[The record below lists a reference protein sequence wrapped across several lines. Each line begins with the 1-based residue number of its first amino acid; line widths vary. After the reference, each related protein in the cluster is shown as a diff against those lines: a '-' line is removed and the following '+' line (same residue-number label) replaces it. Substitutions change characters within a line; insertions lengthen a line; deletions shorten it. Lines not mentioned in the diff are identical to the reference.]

1 MVQSPGLVNA
11 DSYIERNIKRR
22 ETMSNSYISKEERI
36 ERLNAV
42 RHEIAQHFNE
52 GFAWIDQIL
61 CEEIEQISMEEKS
74 ANQANGKWV
83 YEYDS
88 EYWGQWCKCSECG
101 GTNIPKNY
109 CADCGAKMQEYK
121 INDGTRKD

>member
-11 DSYIERNIKRR
+11 DSCIERNIKGR

-61 CEEIEQISMEEKS
+61 CEEIEQINLEEQNDK
-74 ANQANGKWV
+74 
-83 YEYDS
+83 D
-88 EYWGQWCKCSECG
+88 
-101 GTNIPKNY
+101 
-109 CADCGAKMQEYK
+109 
-121 INDGTRKD
+121 INVPDKGR